1 MASLTEQQI
10 AALAPNA
17 NALSNARGISRNGD
31 FSRLGKSADGTF
43 YQGECRGSGSKPY
56 ITSAD
61 FSEGET
67 PVLRC
72 TCPSRQLPC
81 KHCLALLFEILD
93 GKPFEELE
101 IPQDILKK
109 RARRGGKTAETADE
123 AAGDGK
129 ETKKTAAKKTGK
141 KSAASAAAQEK
152 KLRTQLEGL
161 DKLETLVLG
170 IMDRGLGSL
179 TGETLETCRKL
190 SKELENHYLPG
201 PRRLIRRL
209 VLDAEARE
217 EQGDDQVNVRLL
229 ETLEKLWALIRK
241 SRQYLEAKLAGGDMG
256 RDASPL
262 FEELGGVWKSSE
274 LEALGMT
281 RENVRLIQL
290 AFWVR
295 QDDAREEFVDTACW
309 VDLDKGDIVMTYGYR
324 PFAVKK
330 RLKAE
335 DSTFG
340 VAHAPKIVCYPGEG
354 NPRVRWESADIQPV
368 SEADRQRLRE
378 LAAPALAPEVKAAKD
393 LLKNPLCEPPLFRL
407 VRFARIGKVD
417 ESFVLVD
424 PQGDTILLEDMPGLE
439 GGIRKELT
447 GSTAWLRLLPD
458 PSLLEDQSLLGAI
471 WYDAAAGRMK
481 MQPLSIVTDTAIA
494 RLLY

>member
-10 AALAPNA
+10 AALAPNE
-17 NALSNARGISRNGD
+17 NALSNGRGISRSGD
-31 FSRLGKSADGTF
+31 FSQLGRSADGTF

-61 FSEGET
+61 FSEGAT

-72 TCPSRQLPC
+72 TCPSRQHPC
-81 KHCLALLFEILD
+81 KHCLALLFEILE
-93 GKPFEELE
+93 GKPFAEME

-109 RARRGGKTAETADE
+109 RARRGGKAAETAD
-123 AAGDGK
+123 ADGGGK

-217 EQGDDQVNVRLL
+217 ARGDDQANARMLG
-229 ETLEKLWALIRK
+229 TLEKLWALIRK
-241 SRQYLEAKLAGGDMG
+241 SRQYLEEKLAGGVVE

-262 FEELGGVWKSSE
+262 FEELGGVWKFSE
-274 LEALGMT
+274 LEELGLI
-281 RENVRLIQL
+281 RENVRLLQL

-309 VDLDKGDIVMTYGYR
+309 ADLDKGDIVMTYGYR
-324 PFAVKK
+324 PFALKK
-330 RLKAE
+330 RLKEE

-393 LLKNPLCEPPLFRL
+393 LLKNPLFEPPLFRL
-407 VRFARIGKVD
+407 LRFARIGKVG

-439 GGIRKELT
+439 GGISSELA
-447 GSTAWLRLLPD
+447 GSTAWLPLLPD
-458 PSLLEDQSLLGAI
+458 AALWEDQSLLGAI
-471 WYDAAAGRMK
+471 WHDAAAGRMK

>member
-17 NALSNARGISRNGD
+17 NALNNARGISRSGD
-31 FSRLGKSADGTF
+31 FSRLGRSADGTF

-72 TCPSRQLPC
+72 TCPSRQIPC

-93 GKPFEELE
+93 GKPFAELE

-109 RARRGGKTAETADE
+109 RARRGGKTAEAADE
-123 AAGDGK
+123 APGDGK
-129 ETKKTAAKKTGK
+129 ETKKTAARKTGK
-141 KSAASAAAQEK
+141 KSATSTAAQAK
-152 KLRTQLEGL
+152 KLRAQLEGL
-161 DKLETLVLG
+161 DMTETLVRDIL
-170 IMDRGLGSL
+170 DSGLGDL
-179 TGETLETCRKL
+179 TVEKLKTCREL
-190 SKELENHYLPG
+190 AKELENHYLPG
-201 PRRLIRRL
+201 PSRLIRRFL
-209 VLDAEARE
+209 LDVKAWE
-217 EQGDDQVNVRLL
+217 GDERSLVRLL

-241 SRQYLEAKLAGGDMG
+241 SRRYLEAKLAGGDMG

-262 FEELGGVWKSSE
+262 FEELGGIWKSSE
-274 LEALGMT
+274 LEALGLT
-281 RENVRLIQL
+281 RENVRLVQL

-309 VDLDKGDIVMTYGYR
+309 VDLDRGDIVMTYGYR
-324 PFAVKK
+324 PFAAKK
-330 RLKAE
+330 RLKTE

-354 NPRVRWESADIQPV
+354 NPRVRWERADIQPV
-368 SEADRQRLRE
+368 SEADRRRLRE
-378 LAAPALAPEVKAAKD
+378 LAAPALAPEIKAAKD
-393 LLKNPLCEPPLFRL
+393 LLKDPLCEPPLFRL
-407 VRFARIGKVD
+407 VRFARIGMVD

-424 PQGDTILLEDMPGLE
+424 PRGDTILLEDMPGLE
-439 GGIRKELT
+439 GGVRSELA
-447 GSTAWLRLLPD
+447 GSTAWLRMLPA

-471 WYDAAAGRMK
+471 WHDAAAGRMK

>member
-1 MASLTEQQI
+1 MTSLTEQQI
-10 AALAPNA
+10 AALAPNE

-31 FSRLGKSADGTF
+31 FSKLGKSADGTF

-61 FSEGET
+61 FSEGAT

-81 KHCLALLFEILD
+81 KHCLALLFEILAD
-93 GKPFEELE
+93 KPFAEME

-109 RARRGGKTAETADE
+109 RARRGGKADE
-123 AAGDGK
+123 TTDEAGDGK
-129 ETKKTAAKKTGK
+129 ETKKTAAKKSSK
-141 KSAASAAAQEK
+141 KSSAPTAAQTK
-152 KLRTQLEGL
+152 KMQTQLEGL
-161 DKLETLVLG
+161 GKVETLVQS
-170 IMDRGLGSL
+170 IMDGGLGSL
-179 TGETLETCRKL
+179 SGAALETCRNL
-190 SKELENHYLPG
+190 AKELENHYLPG

-217 EQGDDQVNVRLL
+217 AQGDDQANVRMLD
-229 ETLEKLWALIRK
+229 TLEKLWALIRK
-241 SRQYLEAKLAGGDMG
+241 SRQYLEEKLAGGAAL

-262 FEELGGVWKSSE
+262 FEELGGVWKFSE
-274 LEALGMT
+274 LEALGQT
-281 RENVRLIQL
+281 RENVRLVQL

-309 VDLDKGDIVMTYGYR
+309 ADLDKGGIVMTYGYR
-324 PFAVKK
+324 PFAIKK
-330 RLKAE
+330 RLKEE

-340 VAHAPKIVCYPGEG
+340 VAHAQKIVCYPGEG

-378 LAAPALAPEVKAAKD
+378 LAAPALAPEIKAAKD
-393 LLKNPLCEPPLFRL
+393 LLKNPLFEPPFFCLL
-407 VRFARIGKVD
+407 RFARIGKVG

-439 GGIRKELT
+439 GSISSELA
-447 GSTAWLRLLPD
+447 GSTAWLPLLPD

-471 WYDAAAGRMK
+471 WHDAAAGRMK

>member
-10 AALAPNA
+10 AALAPNE
-17 NALSNARGISRNGD
+17 NALSNGRGISRSGD
-31 FSRLGKSADGTF
+31 FSQLGRSADGTF

-61 FSEGET
+61 FSEGAT

-72 TCPSRQLPC
+72 TCPSRQHPC
-81 KHCLALLFEILD
+81 KHCLALLFEILE
-93 GKPFEELE
+93 GKPFAEME

-109 RARRGGKTAETADE
+109 RARRGGKAAETADE
-123 AAGDGK
+123 AGDGK
-129 ETKKTAAKKTGK
+129 ETKKIAAKKASK
-141 KSAASAAAQEK
+141 KNATTTAAQAK

-161 DKLETLVLG
+161 EKTEALVRS
-170 IMDRGLGSL
+170 IMDGGLGSL
-179 TGETLETCRKL
+179 NGAMLETCRNL
-190 SKELENHYLPG
+190 AKELENHYLPG

-217 EQGDDQVNVRLL
+217 ARGDDQANDRMLG
-229 ETLEKLWALIRK
+229 TLEKLWALIRK
-241 SRQYLEAKLAGGDMG
+241 SRQYLEEKLAGGVVE

-262 FEELGGVWKSSE
+262 FEELGGVWKFSE
-274 LEALGMT
+274 LEELGLT
-281 RENVRLIQL
+281 RENVRLVQL

-309 VDLDKGDIVMTYGYR
+309 ADLDKGGIVMTYGYR
-324 PFAVKK
+324 PFALKK
-330 RLKAE
+330 RLKEE

-368 SEADRQRLRE
+368 SEADRRRLRE
-378 LAAPALAPEVKAAKD
+378 LAAPALAPEVRAAKD

-407 VRFARIGKVD
+407 LRFARIGKVG

-439 GGIRKELT
+439 GGISSELA
-447 GSTAWLRLLPD
+447 GSTAWLPLLPD
-458 PSLLEDQSLLGAI
+458 AALWEDQSLLGAI

-481 MQPLSIVTDTAIA
+481 MQPLSIVTDRAIA

>member
-1 MASLTEQQI
+1 MISLTEQQI
-10 AALAPNA
+10 AALAPNDK
-17 NALSNARGISRNGD
+17 ALSNGRSISRSGD
-31 FSRLGKSADGTF
+31 FSQLGRSADGTF

-61 FSEGET
+61 FSEGAT

-81 KHCLALLFEILD
+81 KHCLALLFEILE
-93 GKPFEELE
+93 GKPFAEME

-109 RARRGGKTAETADE
+109 RARRGGKADETADE
-123 AAGDGK
+123 AGDGK
-129 ETKKTAAKKTGK
+129 EAKKTAAKKSSK
-141 KSAASAAAQEK
+141 KSSAPSAAQAK
-152 KLRTQLEGL
+152 KMQTQLEGL
-161 DKLETLVLG
+161 GKVETLVQS
-170 IMDRGLGSL
+170 IMDGGLGSL
-179 TGETLETCRKL
+179 NGAVLETCRNL
-190 SKELENHYLPG
+190 AKELENHYLPG

-217 EQGDDQVNVRLL
+217 AQGDDQANARMLD
-229 ETLEKLWALIRK
+229 TLEKLWALIRK
-241 SRQYLEAKLAGGDMG
+241 SRQYLEEKLAGGVAL

-262 FEELGGVWKSSE
+262 FEELGGVWKFSE
-274 LEALGMT
+274 LEALGQT
-281 RENVRLIQL
+281 RENVRLVQL

-309 VDLDKGDIVMTYGYR
+309 ADLDKGGIVMTYGYR
-324 PFAVKK
+324 PFAIKK
-330 RLKAE
+330 RLKEE

-368 SEADRQRLRE
+368 SETDRQRLRE
-378 LAAPALAPEVKAAKD
+378 LAAPALAPEIKAAKD
-393 LLKNPLCEPPLFRL
+393 LLKNPLFEPPLFCL
-407 VRFARIGKVD
+407 LRFARIGKVG
-417 ESFVLVD
+417 EAFVLVD

-439 GGIRKELT
+439 GNISSELA
-447 GSTAWLRLLPD
+447 GSTAWLPLLPD

-471 WYDAAAGRMK
+471 WHDAAAGRMK